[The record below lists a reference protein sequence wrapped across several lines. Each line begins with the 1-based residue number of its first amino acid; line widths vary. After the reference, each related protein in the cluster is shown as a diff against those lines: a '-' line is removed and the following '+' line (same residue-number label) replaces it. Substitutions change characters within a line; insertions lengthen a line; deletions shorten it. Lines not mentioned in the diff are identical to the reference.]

1 MSTESE
7 SDDDVFVMLDGDG
20 RVFGVDYHDMEF
32 GFRAYRDFVP
42 SKHISALVA
51 DAAVVDSPMCPASTF
66 WVACE
71 DMAQPRCALEALAAA
86 VFRTHTSD
94 VGADAFD
101 EGTSG
106 AEWWVQTG
114 NKSPGLHWD
123 KDEACRETSGI
134 FVHPATST
142 VTYLTGN
149 EGNDTDAPTLVFD
162 NLTVPEIARHG
173 AGVPGNL
180 RPDPECRR
188 VFASWPRR
196 GKHVAFDGRLLHGVF
211 PELTPG
217 EATGDPASGSRV
229 TFLVNIW
236 LNHRPRDVRRL
247 PDDVAR
253 ALTPNAEIE
262 RLRLGEPREGLGMTG
277 VFDDSSPKTLRE
289 PLRDRFFG
297 WSGDEMRLDGALPLA
312 LMREEGGRGVGG
324 VAEVDLDRDVTPPEK
339 RRREAM
345 RVVENA
351 VRGGDEAIRDEKDEK
366 DAKRTKRT

>member
-86 VFRTHTSD
+86 VFRTHTSS

-114 NKSPGLHWD
+114 KKSPGLHWD

-196 GKHVAFDGRLLHGVF
+196 GGSTSRSTGGFCTGCF
-211 PELTPG
+211 P
-217 EATGDPASGSRV
+217 S
-229 TFLVNIW
+229 
-236 LNHRPRDVRRL
+236 
-247 PDDVAR
+247 
-253 ALTPNAEIE
+253 
-262 RLRLGEPREGLGMTG
+262 
-277 VFDDSSPKTLRE
+277 
-289 PLRDRFFG
+289 
-297 WSGDEMRLDGALPLA
+297 
-312 LMREEGGRGVGG
+312 
-324 VAEVDLDRDVTPPEK
+324 
-339 RRREAM
+339 
-345 RVVENA
+345 
-351 VRGGDEAIRDEKDEK
+351 
-366 DAKRTKRT
+366 

>member
-1 MSTESE
+1 MPG
-7 SDDDVFVMLDGDG
+7 DVRNLRPPRDVHGDVLD
-20 RVFGVDYHDMEF
+20 
-32 GFRAYRDFVP
+32 
-42 SKHISALVA
+42 
-51 DAAVVDSPMCPASTF
+51 
-66 WVACE
+66 
-71 DMAQPRCALEALAAA
+71 
-86 VFRTHTSD
+86 
-94 VGADAFD
+94 
-101 EGTSG
+101 
-106 AEWWVQTG
+106 
-114 NKSPGLHWD
+114 
-123 KDEACRETSGI
+123 
-134 FVHPATST
+134 
-142 VTYLTGN
+142 GN

-173 AGVPGNL
+173 AGVLGTSGPTRVPPRL
-180 RPDPECRR
+180 REL
-188 VFASWPRR
+188 ARR

-277 VFDDSSPKTLRE
+277 VVDDSSPKTLRE

-339 RRREAM
+339 GVARRC
-345 RVVENA
+345 
-351 VRGGDEAIRDEKDEK
+351 GS
-366 DAKRTKRT
+366 

>member
-1 MSTESE
+1 
-7 SDDDVFVMLDGDG
+7 
-20 RVFGVDYHDMEF
+20 MEF
-32 GFRAYRDFVP
+32 GFRAYG
-42 SKHISALVA
+42 ISCRRNTSARSWPTPRLWTRRCA
-51 DAAVVDSPMCPASTF
+51 PASTF

-86 VFRTHTSD
+86 VFRTHTSS

-101 EGTSG
+101 EGRAARDGG
-106 AEWWVQTG
+106 ADREKVSRSALGQRR
-114 NKSPGLHWD
+114 SVP
-123 KDEACRETSGI
+123 ETSGI

-149 EGNDTDAPTLVFD
+149 RETTRTRRD
-162 NLTVPEIARHG
+162 
-173 AGVPGNL
+173 AGVRQPDRRKSPGTARASL
-180 RPDPECRR
+180 GTSGPTGVPPRLSR
-188 VFASWPRR
+188 VGQRR
-196 GKHVAFDGRLLHGVF
+196 GSTSRSTEASARVF

-262 RLRLGEPREGLGMTG
+262 RLRLGVASRRFRHDRR
-277 VFDDSSPKTLRE
+277 VVDDSSPKTLRE

-324 VAEVDLDRDVTPPEK
+324 VAEVDLDETSRPQKKASRGDAGRGERRP
-339 RRREAM
+339 RRRRSDSRREG
-345 RVVENA
+345 RE
-351 VRGGDEAIRDEKDEK
+351 RREG
-366 DAKRTKRT
+366 TKRT